1 MGTIITLII
10 ISTTPFLYLFTQI
23 QIVGNF
29 TYAFANITGFIGA
42 VFLMWEFVLG
52 IKELAK
58 KIAPNPALFM
68 KLHIILGVWGM
79 FFVLIHPIL
88 ELFTYMEKTSF
99 LFMPDFSSS
108 IASHITFGRIALLL
122 VLLVWLTST
131 FLRSNISYKKWLNI
145 HYLSY
150 PMMFFVFIHA
160 LDIGSFLRTFVFI
173 RVYWF
178 SLMAFYVLL
187 CIWRIYLAIKSV
199 NKLNYTQ
206 IIIKK

>member
-1 MGTIITLII
+1 MGGIFSIIV
-10 ISTTPFLYLFTQI
+10 ISILPFLYLFTQM
-23 QIVGNF
+23 QVVGNF
-29 TYAFANITGFIGA
+29 TYAFANIAGFIGA

-58 KIAPNPALFM
+58 KITPNPALFI

-88 ELFTYMEKTSF
+88 ELFSYMEKISF

-131 FLRSNISYKKWLNI
+131 FLRNNISYRKWLNI

-150 PMMFFVFIHA
+150 PMMFFVFVHA
-160 LDIGSFLRTFVFI
+160 LDIGSFLN
-173 RVYWF
+173 
-178 SLMAFYVLL
+178 AF
-187 CIWRIYLAIKSV
+187 
-199 NKLNYTQ
+199 
-206 IIIKK
+206 IIIKLYWFILLALYLILCMWRVAVAIKNRNINTINFTPLQK

>member
-1 MGTIITLII
+1 MGGIFSIIVVSIL
-10 ISTTPFLYLFTQI
+10 PFLYLFTQI
-23 QIVGNF
+23 QVVGNF
-29 TYAFANITGFIGA
+29 TYAFANIAGFIGA

-58 KIAPNPALFM
+58 KIAPNPALFI

-88 ELFTYMEKTSF
+88 ELLSYMEKISF

-131 FLRSNISYKKWLNI
+131 FLRNNISYRKWLNI

-150 PMMFFVFIHA
+150 PMMFFVFVHA
-160 LDIGSFLRTFVFI
+160 LDIGSFLN
-173 RVYWF
+173 
-178 SLMAFYVLL
+178 AF
-187 CIWRIYLAIKSV
+187 
-199 NKLNYTQ
+199 
-206 IIIKK
+206 IIIKLYWFILLALYLILCMWRVAVAIKNRNMKTINFTPLQK